1 MVIKLTEMTKKGNLV
16 FLRHLCNDIFSC
28 HSRKSTGVTRSV
40 NGANSREYLHVVQLS
55 VLLNTQCKTGKG
67 FQTCLFNSNSP

>member
-28 HSRKSTGVTRSV
+28 HIRKSSSAIGVIKYTMQNR
-40 NGANSREYLHVVQLS
+40 
-55 VLLNTQCKTGKG
+55 
-67 FQTCLFNSNSP
+67 